1 MEQYYAPKE
10 AIHDRRIG
18 SGSRMYIGL
27 APVEVFKIWDRWVH
41 TKMILNVFF
50 STIFKESFEF
60 IHKNIKNIIRYAL
73 LT

>member
-50 STIFKESFEF
+50 LPFSKSRSNSF
-60 IHKNIKNIIRYAL
+60 IKTL
-73 LT
+73 KTL